1 MSVNFALWPSLPRSS
16 YSLAEQYGETTI
28 ADMIA
33 DMIGATNEIEP
44 AGGFRQLDP
53 RVISLWRLNNA
64 IASAVIL
71 LLVLGLWLLSS
82 LGLFENL
89 EPDIAVKPLAAVGLV
104 LIVALLAW
112 FTWWRP
118 PRLYSAWGYRI
129 DDRVLETRS
138 GLLIRVTR
146 LLPLARV
153 QHVDLQRGPFERM
166 MGLASLVLYT
176 AGTHSASITVPGLDA
191 DEAVRLRDHLVE
203 IGGDD
208 AV

>member
-1 MSVNFALWPSLPRSS
+1 MMDARID
-16 YSLAEQYGETTI
+16 AMT
-28 ADMIA
+28 D
-33 DMIGATNEIEP
+33 ATNEIEP
-44 AGGFRQLDP
+44 RPEFRQLDP

-64 IASAVIL
+64 IAAAVIL
-71 LLVLGLWLLSS
+71 LLLAGLFVIAR
-82 LGLFENL
+82 LGLFDSL
-89 EPDIAVKPLAAVGLV
+89 ETDFAVEPFALAGLV
-104 LIVALLAW
+104 LIAALLVW
-112 FTWWRP
+112 FAWWRP
-118 PRLYSAWGYRI
+118 PRLYRAWSYRI
-129 DDRVLETRS
+129 TDRVLETRS

-153 QHVDLQRGPFERM
+153 QHVDLERGPFERM

-176 AGTHSASITVPGLDA
+176 AGTHSASITVPGLAA

>member
-1 MSVNFALWPSLPRSS
+1 
-16 YSLAEQYGETTI
+16 
-28 ADMIA
+28 MI
-33 DMIGATNEIEP
+33 DATNEIEP
-44 AGGFRQLDP
+44 APPFRPLDP

-64 IASAVIL
+64 IWSAVIL
-71 LLVLGLWLLSS
+71 LFIAGLWFIVS
-82 LGLFENL
+82 LGVFDDL
-89 EPDIAVKPLAAVGLV
+89 ETDFPVKPLLTAGSILV
-104 LIVALLAW
+104 AALLAW

-118 PRLYSAWGYRI
+118 PRLYSAWSYRI

-153 QHVDLQRGPFERM
+153 QHVDLERGPFERM

-191 DEAVRLRDHLVE
+191 VEAVRLRDQLVE